1 MKANVRRRGNGILG
15 GIGYLALVALLVL
28 AAVNL
33 YRPLRKNYRLGRDI
47 SAARARLDELKVLH
61 PLYREL
67 IGLERPAQWPELQL
81 PAPQRLSE
89 SEVTATPE
97 RFMALAE
104 ASRLEL
110 ATVSPRVETDAQDGH
125 RYLAVEL
132 HASGAYRQLRVF
144 LMALAQLPVL
154 ERIERIE
161 VKRTA
166 LHEEFLVLA
175 RLALE
180 GGTP

>member
-1 MKANVRRRGNGILG
+1 MKKNARRRGTGVLG
-15 GIGYLALVALLVL
+15 GIGYLAIVALLVL
-28 AAVNL
+28 ATVNL
-33 YRPLRKNYRLGRDI
+33 YRPVQTSYRLGREI
-47 SAARARLDELKVLH
+47 SAARARLTELKVLH

-67 IGLERPAQWPELQL
+67 IGLERPAQWPDLQL
-81 PAPQRLSE
+81 PAPERLDE

-110 ATVSPRVETDAQDGH
+110 ATVSPRVETDARDGH

-132 HASGAYRQLRVF
+132 HASGAYPQLRVF
-144 LMALAQLPVL
+144 LMALARMPVL

-166 LHEEFLVLA
+166 LHEEILVLA